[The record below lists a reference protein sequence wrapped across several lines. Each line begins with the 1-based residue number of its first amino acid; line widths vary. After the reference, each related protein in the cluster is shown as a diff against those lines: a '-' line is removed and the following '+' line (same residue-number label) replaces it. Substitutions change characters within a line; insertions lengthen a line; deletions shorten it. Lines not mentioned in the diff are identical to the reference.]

1 MDKIDNLDINTLSD
15 NDKGLYLKDINTKG
29 VYIKNIKTKGVYIKD
44 ELIAGTD
51 FDWMKLFPSLTN
63 NLVDKSLRNANGC
76 AILNFSSLRIYKR
89 DNGIYHNYYCEPHSL
104 NWFDVPKTKS
114 EFSLHR
120 DGNKRLIYI
129 RIIFASYADTY
140 LNLFSIVNGVHFAA
154 GIDSKIIDVTVN
166 GPDLADYKGFNVVVL
181 LFDD

>member
-15 NDKGLYLKDINTKG
+15 NDKGLYLKDI
-29 VYIKNIKTKGVYIKD
+29 KTKGVYIKD
-44 ELIAGTD
+44 ELIASTD

-63 NLVDKSLRNANGC
+63 NLVDKSLRNVNGC

-89 DNGIYHNYYCEPHSL
+89 DNGINNNYYEPHTL
-104 NWFDVPKTKS
+104 NWFDVPKIKS

-120 DGNKRLIYI
+120 DGNKRLRYI
-129 RIIFASYADTY
+129 RIIFASYANTS
-140 LNLFSIVNGVHFAA
+140 LNLLSIKNGIHFAA

-166 GPDLADYKGFNVVVL
+166 GPDSADYKGFNVVVL
-181 LFDD
+181 LFDDKP